1 MNKEQI
7 TILTSLQVEQKLQ
20 RIARQLIEEHYN
32 KKEIIIIGISS
43 RGVKI
48 ATKIHSILNQVSEL
62 DLKLMTLT
70 IDKDNPNE
78 NKVELSEDRDYLI
91 NKTVIL
97 IDDVLNSGKT
107 LIHAASYLL
116 QANLRQLSTVVLVD
130 RRHRLFPIRADF
142 VGMTLSTTLKEHI
155 TVSELTENSFEVY
168 LK

>member
-32 KKEIIIIGISS
+32 KEEIIIIGISK

-48 ATKIHSILNQVSEL
+48 ANKIYSILKQVSSINL
-62 DLKLMTLT
+62 NLLVLK

-78 NKVELSEDRDYLI
+78 NEIELSENRDNLI

-107 LIHAASYLL
+107 LIHATSYLL
-116 QANLRQLSTVVLVD
+116 KANLSQLSTVVLVD

-155 TVSELTENSFEVY
+155 TVSEVSDNTFEVY
-168 LK
+168 LN

>member
-7 TILTSLQVEQKLQ
+7 ILTSLQVEQKLQ
-20 RIARQLIEEHYN
+20 RIARQLIEEHYD
-32 KKEIIIIGISS
+32 KKEIIIIGVST

-48 ATKIHSILNQVSEL
+48 ANKIYTILNKISKL
-62 DLKLMTLT
+62 DIKFIILT

-78 NKVELSEDRDYLI
+78 NKILLSEDRDCLT

-107 LIHAASYLL
+107 LIHAASFLL
-116 QANLRQLSTVVLVD
+116 KANLLQLSTVVLVD

-155 TVSELTENSFEVY
+155 TVSELSENNFEVY